1 MSSEKLNS
9 VPAVLGC
16 AAIRLSTLHPHTRTR
31 DQQLTWVKLKNRKL
45 RSVFVTNVSLYLQ
58 SLLGKWQM
66 EMIPKFN

>member
-31 DQQLTWVKLKNRKL
+31 DQQQLTWVKLKNRKL
-45 RSVFVTNVSLYLQ
+45 RSVFVSNISLYLQ
-58 SLLGKWQM
+58 HNL
-66 EMIPKFN
+66 F

>member
-16 AAIRLSTLHPHTRTR
+16 AAIRLSTLHPHTRSR

-45 RSVFVTNVSLYLQ
+45 RSVFVTN
-58 SLLGKWQM
+58 
-66 EMIPKFN
+66 N